1 MLCKFGEDVFGDK
14 DVFQAW
20 LHDKSIPLGNFTPI
34 SLLDTSFGIVMVKEE
49 LGRIQHG
56 VFA

>member
-20 LHDKSIPLGNFTPI
+20 LHDKTIPLGNVTPI